1 MRNGSRISLGA
12 ASSKQERERERLGLL
27 PNQKPALLTYGAQE
41 NDIPGDDHQP
51 NGVDDNKEVQVKNVL
66 FGALVKQNDYADQ
79 VK

>member
-12 ASSKQERERERLGLL
+12 ASSKQERERLGLL
-27 PNQKPALLTYGAQE
+27 SNQKPALLTYGAQE

-51 NGVDDNKEVQVKNVL
+51 NGVDDNEEVQVKHVL

-79 VK
+79 MK